1 MSRNSNSRRKGGPGW
16 PPGRPREISNL
27 GVDTGG
33 TFTDF
38 VLAEHGTLIIH
49 KIASTPFDPAEAFL
63 EGVEKV
69 CSLRL
74 PASITHGSTVATNAL
89 LERKG
94 ARIAL
99 VTTAGFEDILQ
110 IGRQNRP
117 SLYDLGVEKP
127 PPLVRRDDIFGV
139 DERTLY
145 DGTVEREPERGLLE
159 RLVSKIAMGG
169 YDAVAVCFLHSYAN
183 AMNERLVGEALRETG
198 LPISL
203 SHLVL
208 PEYREY
214 ERFSTTSVNAFVS
227 PVMSEYLGSIEDGLQ
242 DSTRLRVMQS
252 NGGSISASR
261 ARVEAVQTILSGPAA
276 GVVGAVEAARHAG
289 FERIITFDMGGTS
302 TDVSLCDG
310 AISMRTRSS
319 IGGVP
324 IGIPVVD
331 IHTVG
336 AGGGSIAW
344 LDSAGS
350 LHVGPQSA
358 GAQPGPVCYGAGAEL
373 TVTDANLC
381 LGRMFADRF
390 LGGAMRLD
398 FDRARVH
405 MLEFANK
412 LGKSPDEAAEGIL
425 KVANTTMERA
435 VRVISVER
443 GHDPRGFSL
452 VAFGGAGPMHA
463 CDLARALAIPRVVV
477 PLNPGVLSALGLLMA
492 DVTKDFSQTV
502 LVRTDTVTRERLES
516 FFRPLEEQARSV
528 LSEEGFSRELMNLS
542 RFLDLR
548 YVGQSYE
555 VTIPDTAE
563 FLPTFHSEHHRLYG
577 HSNSARPVELVNI
590 RLVARGMVERPEFPT
605 IEGGRAELEHAIV
618 AFSETV
624 FSGTRRRTP
633 VYERERLGAGSCFAG
648 PAVIVELSA
657 TTVVTPD
664 FEAEVDR
671 FGNILM
677 KAL

>member
-1 MSRNSNSRRKGGPGW
+1 M
-16 PPGRPREISNL
+16 SNL

-38 VLAEHGTLIIH
+38 VLAENGTLKIH
-49 KIASTPFDPAEAFL
+49 KVPSTSANPAEAFL
-63 EGVEKV
+63 KGVAEV
-69 CSLRL
+69 CLFRM

-94 ARIAL
+94 ARVAL
-99 VTTAGFEDILQ
+99 VTTAGFEDVLE

-127 PPLVRRDDIFGV
+127 PPLVRREDIFGV
-139 DERTLY
+139 RERTLF
-145 DGTVEREPERGLLE
+145 DGTVLLE
-159 RLVSKIAMGG
+159 ADGAEIERIADEIAKRGF
-169 YDAVAVCFLHSYAN
+169 DAVAVCLLHSYAN
-183 AMNERLVGEALRETG
+183 PLNEHLVMKFLENTK
-198 LPISL
+198 LPICA
-203 SHLVL
+203 SHQVL

-214 ERFSTTSVNAFVS
+214 ERFSTTTVNAFVL
-227 PVMSEYLGSIEDGLQ
+227 PVMSAYLGSIEDGLHGA
-242 DSTRLRVMQS
+242 TRLRIMQS
-252 NGGSISASR
+252 NGGSISALR
-261 ARVEAVQTILSGPAA
+261 ARTEAVQTILSGPAG
-276 GVVGAVEAARHAG
+276 GVVGAFEAARHAG
-289 FERIITFDMGGTS
+289 FDRVITFDMGGTS

-310 AISMRTRSS
+310 AISMRMRSS
-319 IGGVP
+319 IAGLP

-344 LDSAGS
+344 LDPAGS

-358 GAQPGPVCYGAGAEL
+358 GAQPGPVCYGKGSDL

-381 LGRMFADRF
+381 LGRMFAERF
-390 LGGAMRLD
+390 LGGAMQLD
-398 FDRARVH
+398 FDRACEQ
-405 MLEFANK
+405 MLRFGNEM
-412 LGKSPDEAAEGIL
+412 GKSPDEAAEGIL
-425 KVANTTMERA
+425 RVANTTMERA
-435 VRVISVER
+435 IRVISVER

-463 CDLARALAIPRVVV
+463 CDLARSLAIPQVIV

-502 LVRTDTVTRERLES
+502 LLRTNTLSRETLES
-516 FFRPLEEQARSV
+516 LFAPLEERARSV
-528 LSEEGFSRELMNLS
+528 LIEEGFAPDRMILS

-555 VTIPDTAE
+555 VTIPDMPE
-563 FLPTFHSEHHRLYG
+563 FLPGFHSEHHRLYG
-577 HSNSARPVELVNI
+577 HSNPARPVELVNI
-590 RLVARGMVERPEFPT
+590 RLVAKGMVERPNFSTVRETPSDP
-605 IEGGRAELEHAIV
+605 EHAII

-624 FSGTRRRTP
+624 FNGTRRRTP
-633 VYERERLGAGSCFAG
+633 VYERERLGRGSRFAG

-677 KAL
+677 NAV